1 MNELSIIVE
10 KLLVYAKEHLDLD
23 ELDLI
28 YTRNLLLNKLNIDEP
43 YYGEFE
49 KDYIKDLS
57 VPDVLLDEL
66 REVLSNKGVQD
77 IELLLVDI
85 MGMLSPLPS
94 VVRERVLNLEKEKSG
109 LGLDYLF
116 NLQIKNNYIQKTAID
131 RNVYF
136 KKEFEDNFLEI
147 IPEENLPKVI
157 PI

>member
-10 KLLVYAKEHLDLD
+10 KLLEYAKEHLDLD

-94 VVRERVLNLEKEKSG
+94 VVR
-109 LGLDYLF
+109 
-116 NLQIKNNYIQKTAID
+116 
-131 RNVYF
+131 
-136 KKEFEDNFLEI
+136 
-147 IPEENLPKVI
+147 
-157 PI
+157 